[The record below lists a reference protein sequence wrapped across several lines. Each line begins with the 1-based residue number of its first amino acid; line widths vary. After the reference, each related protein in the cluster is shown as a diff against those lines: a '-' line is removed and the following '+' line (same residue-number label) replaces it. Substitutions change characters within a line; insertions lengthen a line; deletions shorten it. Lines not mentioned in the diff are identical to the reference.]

1 MLWINGAIVGDI
13 GEDKVI
19 TTAEAALQVLQPALE
34 VSEHVH
40 CIDIL
45 MIDLINATWP
55 TKNP

>member
-1 MLWINGAIVGDI
+1 MGDI

-19 TTAEAALQVLQPALE
+19 RFKTTAEAALQVLQSALE

-45 MIDLINATWP
+45 LIDLINAT
-55 TKNP
+55 